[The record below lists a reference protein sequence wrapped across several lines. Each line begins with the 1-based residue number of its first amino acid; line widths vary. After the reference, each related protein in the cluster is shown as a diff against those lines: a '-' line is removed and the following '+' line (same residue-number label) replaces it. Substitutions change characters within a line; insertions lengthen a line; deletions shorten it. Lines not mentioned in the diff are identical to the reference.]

1 MKEIDLKSQSMPNTS
16 AFLKWRDRPAG
27 ILAGINHNGQ
37 PSKET
42 FLYSVWEAAVLNNS
56 GFFYYK
62 ASSHFSKQRETL
74 FFRILLRVWLF
85 FSSFALFS
93 SITGSLRSII
103 LKQVQYWSSSSLGCS

>member
-62 ASSHFSKQRETL
+62 ASSHFSKQRET
-74 FFRILLRVWLF
+74 FFQDIIESLSF

-93 SITGSLRSII
+93 STTGSLRSII
-103 LKQVQYWSSSSLGCS
+103 LKQVQYRSSSSLGCS